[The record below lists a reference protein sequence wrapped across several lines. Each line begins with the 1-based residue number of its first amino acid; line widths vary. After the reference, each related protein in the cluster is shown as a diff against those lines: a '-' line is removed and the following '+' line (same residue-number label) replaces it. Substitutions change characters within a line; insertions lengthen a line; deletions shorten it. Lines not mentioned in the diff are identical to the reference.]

1 MHYSIERIDINAPWI
16 LFIHGLG
23 GSSKTWKY
31 QDGAFDGYNVL
42 RVDLRG
48 HGKSALEKVSN
59 HPVKQ
64 AVNDIIQIM
73 NNEHIDKVNI
83 VSLSLG
89 TIVALEM
96 SLKYTS
102 RVETMVLAGCVVNLS
117 WAKRMLLC
125 FVEVLKY
132 VIPIHWLYCLFAR
145 IIMPRTIHKKSREIF
160 VRESKK
166 MKTFAFQKWID
177 ALLVSPERVSEYV
190 KNIKMNKL
198 PVLFVTG
205 KEDYLFIDGV
215 KNMQHKLRNSNI
227 ELLDKC
233 GHVCSI
239 DKSSDFNKLV
249 NKFLH
254 KRKYYQ
260 LS

>member
-1 MHYSIERIDINAPWI
+1 
-16 LFIHGLG
+16 
-23 GSSKTWKY
+23 
-31 QDGAFDGYNVL
+31 
-42 RVDLRG
+42 
-48 HGKSALEKVSN
+48 
-59 HPVKQ
+59 
-64 AVNDIIQIM
+64 
-73 NNEHIDKVNI
+73 
-83 VSLSLG
+83 
-89 TIVALEM
+89 
-96 SLKYTS
+96 
-102 RVETMVLAGCVVNLS
+102 
-117 WAKRMLLC
+117 
-125 FVEVLKY
+125 
-132 VIPIHWLYCLFAR
+132 
-145 IIMPRTIHKKSREIF
+145 
-160 VRESKK
+160 

-177 ALLVSPERVSEYV
+177 ALLVSPKRVSEYV